1 MAQRIFIDNL
11 AGYRALPPCAER
23 PVHVI
28 VKDMAS
34 GCGDGQRT
42 TSYGCFC
49 STSSTQFVSI
59 ISKEVAKRC
68 LPDTATAVAQATD
81 LFGSYCAIGS
91 AANGTAVVMSSKTVS
106 ASGTTAATATLSG
119 SSASPTTSVGV
130 APSRPTLPASPSQTD
145 SAGAKSQSYSR
156 TLVSVLLG
164 FGVAGAL

>member
-91 AANGTAVVMSSKTVS
+91 AANGTAGQSSPLIIES
-106 ASGTTAATATLSG
+106 HPSNIAPPMRSPELSTG
-119 SSASPTTSVGV
+119 
-130 APSRPTLPASPSQTD
+130 
-145 SAGAKSQSYSR
+145 
-156 TLVSVLLG
+156 G
-164 FGVAGAL
+164 FQ